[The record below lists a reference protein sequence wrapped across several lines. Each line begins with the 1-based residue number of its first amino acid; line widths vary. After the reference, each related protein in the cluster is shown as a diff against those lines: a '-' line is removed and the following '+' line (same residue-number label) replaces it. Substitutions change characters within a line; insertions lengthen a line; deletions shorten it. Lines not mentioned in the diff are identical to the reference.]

1 MRSNILNINKM
12 KKLFFLVLTVL
23 IVACSSDDDN
33 TSEVVTCDE
42 SKIVG
47 AWEGELD
54 NWEFISDGTG
64 SWLVIGAPNGEGLTN
79 ITWEAI
85 GGSVISTNIV
95 YAGGN
100 TSPLVDLNYTFSS
113 NCDVMSLQA
122 DANEN
127 FPGAENFSYDRF
139 QN

>member
-1 MRSNILNINKM
+1 M

-47 AWEGELD
+47 AWENQVMYDNGSAPLD
-54 NWEFISDGTG
+54 SWEFISDGTG

>member
-1 MRSNILNINKM
+1 M
-12 KKLFFLVLTVL
+12 KKLIYLFIGLL

-47 AWEGELD
+47 AWENQVMYGNGSAPLD
-54 NWEFISDGTG
+54 SWEFISDGTG
-64 SWLVIGAPNGEGLTN
+64 SWLLSGLPNGEGLTN

-85 GGSVISTNIV
+85 GGSVISINVV
-95 YAGGN
+95 YAGEE
-100 TSPLVDLNYTFSS
+100 TPLVDFNYTFSS
-113 NCDVMSLQA
+113 NCDVMNLQA

-127 FPGAENFSYDRF
+127 FPDAVNFSYDRF

>member
-1 MRSNILNINKM
+1 M

-47 AWEGELD
+47 AWVNQVMYDNGSAPLD
-54 NWEFISDGTG
+54 SWEFISDGTG
-64 SWLVIGAPNGEGLTN
+64 SWLLSGLPNGEGLTN

-85 GGSVISTNIV
+85 GGSVISINVV
-95 YAGGN
+95 YAGEE
-100 TSPLVDLNYTFSS
+100 TSLVDFNYTFSS
-113 NCDVMSLQA
+113 NCDVMNLQA
-122 DANEN
+122 DANEY
-127 FPGAENFSYDRF
+127 FPDAVNFSYDRF

>member
-1 MRSNILNINKM
+1 M

-47 AWEGELD
+47 AWDNQVMYDNGSAPLD
-54 NWEFISDGTG
+54 SWEFISDGTG
-64 SWLVIGAPNGEGLTN
+64 SWFQEGFPNGGEGLTN

-85 GGSVISTNIV
+85 GGSVISINVV
-95 YAGGN
+95 YAGEE
-100 TSPLVDLNYTFSS
+100 TSLVDFNYTFSS
-113 NCDVMSLQA
+113 NCDVMNLQA

-127 FPGAENFSYDRF
+127 FPDAVNFSYDRF